1 LPQTLQLIWAATA
14 RWTALWLVLLFFQG
28 LLPAIAVY
36 LTKSVVDGLLKAI
49 ASSAGLSA
57 TDSLLK
63 PAAALATVM
72 VLQVLVGGII
82 GWVRFLQ
89 SEILQDYISR
99 KIHEKSVSVKMS
111 FYDLPEYY
119 DHLHRARD
127 EASHRPAAL
136 LEVTGG
142 LLQNTVTSVGVA
154 AVLLPY
160 GVWLP
165 MALFLGSIPSL
176 GLVLQNSLRRQEWN
190 RRSTPQIRTTW
201 YLEHLLTA
209 RETAAEV
216 RIFDLGAHFIEAYQ
230 TLRQGLRREQSYLVR
245 REAAGELLAALL
257 GMMVGACACGWVVWQ
272 AIQGRMTAGALAMF
286 FAAFVQAQALMRSLL
301 QKAGELYTNSLFLGN
316 LFQFLAL
323 EAEPARRAGPL
334 PTSTRSLRFG
344 VQFESVD
351 FTYPGTSTKAL
362 ADFSLDVPAGQT
374 VAIVGPNGAG
384 KSTIVKLLC
393 RFYDPQRGRI
403 SIDGAD
409 VRERPAAEIRQLV
422 SVLLQE
428 PVRYA
433 MTAAENVGPDSSFHV
448 GRQAIDSAVRA
459 AAAEGIIDR
468 LPHGY
473 DTLLGKWF
481 DDGVELSAGQWQ
493 RIALARA
500 FFRDAPILLLDEPT
514 SAMDSWAEAGWF
526 DRFQEAAGAR
536 RTTII
541 ITHRFTT
548 AMRADVIHVMQN
560 GRIVESGS
568 HEKLLA
574 LDGQYACSWTRQTRE
589 LPRSVRLIT
598 CPRYPANSSL
608 SVAAANARPGR

>member
-1 LPQTLQLIWAATA
+1 VKSAITRVLRRAVAESRYVPQTVRLVWAATA
-14 RWTALWLVLLFFQG
+14 RWTASWLVLLFVQG

-49 ASSAGLSA
+49 TSSAGLAA
-57 TDSLLK
+57 TASLLK
-63 PAAALATVM
+63 PAAALGMVM
-72 VLQVLVGGII
+72 ALQVLVGGLI

-111 FYDLPEYY
+111 FYDFPEYY

-142 LLQNTVTSVGVA
+142 LLQNTVTSAGVG

-176 GLVLQNSLRRQEWN
+176 WLVLQNSLRRQEWN
-190 RRSTPQIRTTW
+190 KGSTPKIRKTW
-201 YLEHLLTA
+201 YVEHLLTA

-216 RIFDLGAHFIEAYQ
+216 RIFELGPRFTAAYQ
-230 TLRQGLRREQSYLVR
+230 TLRKGLRREQSCLVR
-245 REAAGELLAALL
+245 REAVGELLAALL
-257 GMMVGACACGWVVWQ
+257 GMMVGASAGGWVVWQ
-272 AIQGRMTAGALAMF
+272 AIQGHMTAGALAMF

-301 QKAGELYTNSLFLGN
+301 QNAGELYSNSLFLGN

-323 EAEPARRAGPL
+323 EAEPAGRSQPL
-334 PTSTRSLRFG
+334 LVSPQSLRRG
-344 VQFESVD
+344 IQFEAID
-351 FTYPGTSTKAL
+351 FAYPGTSTKAL
-362 ADFSLDVPAGQT
+362 SDFNLDIPAGDT

-384 KSTIVKLLC
+384 KSTIIKLLC

-403 SIDGAD
+403 WIDGTD
-409 VRERPAAEIRQLV
+409 IRERPAAEIRQLV

-433 MTAAENVGPDSSFHV
+433 MTAAENVGPDSSSLI
-448 GRQAIDSAVRA
+448 GRQAIESAVRA
-459 AAAEGIIDR
+459 AAAEGIIER

-500 FFRDAPILLLDEPT
+500 FLRDAPILLLDEPT

-526 DRFQEAAGAR
+526 DRFRQAAAG

-548 AMRADVIHVMQN
+548 AMRADIIHVMQD

-568 HEKLLA
+568 HEQLLA
-574 LDGQYACSWTRQTRE
+574 LAGQYAGSWARQTGE
-589 LPRSVRLIT
+589 LSI
-598 CPRYPANSSL
+598 
-608 SVAAANARPGR
+608 AALC

>member
-1 LPQTLQLIWAATA
+1 LPQTIRLVWAATA
-14 RWTALWLVLLFFQG
+14 RWTALWLGLLFVQG

-49 ASSAGLSA
+49 VSSASLSA
-57 TDSLLK
+57 TTSLLK
-63 PAAALATVM
+63 PAAALGTVM
-72 VLQVLVGGII
+72 VLQILVGGVI

-111 FYDLPEYY
+111 FYDFPDYY

-136 LEVTGG
+136 VDVTGG
-142 LLQNTVTSVGVA
+142 LLQYAVTSVGVA
-154 AVLLPY
+154 AVLIPY

-165 MALFLGSIPSL
+165 AALFLGSIPSL
-176 GLVLQNSLRRQEWN
+176 WLVVQNSLRRQEWN
-190 RRSTPQIRTTW
+190 RRSTPQIRKTW

-209 RETAAEV
+209 RENAAEV
-216 RIFDLGAHFIEAYQ
+216 RIFNLGTHVIEAYQ
-230 TLRQGLRREQSYLVR
+230 TLRRRLRSEQSYLVR
-245 REAAGELLAALL
+245 REAARELLAALL
-257 GMMVGACACGWVVWQ
+257 GMLVGAGAGGWVVWQ

-286 FAAFVQAQALMRSLL
+286 FAAFVQAQTLMRSLL

-316 LFQFLAL
+316 LFQFLTL
-323 EAEPARRAGPL
+323 EAEPARRSSPL
-334 PTSTRSLRFG
+334 PLSAPSLRRG
-344 VQFESVD
+344 IQFEAID
-351 FTYPGTSTKAL
+351 FAYPGTSTKAL

-384 KSTIVKLLC
+384 KSTIIKLLC
-393 RFYDPQRGRI
+393 RFYDTDRGRI
-403 SIDGAD
+403 SIDGTD
-409 VRERPAAEIRQLV
+409 IRERPTAEIRQLV
-422 SVLLQE
+422 SVLFQE

-433 MTAAENVGPDSSFHV
+433 TTAAENVGPDSCSLI
-448 GRQAIDSAVRA
+448 GRQAIERAVRA
-459 AAAEGIIDR
+459 AAAEAVIER

-473 DTLLGKWF
+473 DTVLGKWF

-500 FFRDAPILLLDEPT
+500 FLRNAPILLLDEPT

-526 DRFQEAAGAR
+526 DRFRQAAAG

-548 AMRADVIHVMQN
+548 AMRADVIHVMQD

-574 LDGQYACSWTRQTRE
+574 LDGQYACSWARQTGE
-589 LPRSVRLIT
+589 LSI
-598 CPRYPANSSL
+598 
-608 SVAAANARPGR
+608 AALG